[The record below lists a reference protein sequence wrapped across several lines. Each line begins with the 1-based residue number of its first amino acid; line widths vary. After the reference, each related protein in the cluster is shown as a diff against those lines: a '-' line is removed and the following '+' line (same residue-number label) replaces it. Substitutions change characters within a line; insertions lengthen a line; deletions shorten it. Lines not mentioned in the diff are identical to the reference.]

1 MLKGA
6 IHVHS
11 TYSDGEFTLR
21 ELREVYMAAGLDFVC
36 MTDHAEFFDQ
46 SKIADYLDEC
56 RSLSDNRFS
65 FIAGMEFSCR
75 ERMHVLGFGVTS
87 IIDTPV
93 HQLDPQAAIRH
104 IKCEGG
110 VSVIAHPMEG
120 AFEWIETFD
129 ELPDGIETWNSKYDG
144 RIAPRPGTF
153 LLLDRLKLRSPA
165 MRAFYGQDMHW
176 KNQYRGLI
184 NLFECQSATR
194 EGVLRA
200 MTGGRYVAARGDLE
214 LPSSGALSEELLARF
229 GRENASYARRRKIV
243 KRAKQLA
250 DRIGVAVPAPLK
262 SQLRRIF

>member
-1 MLKGA
+1 
-6 IHVHS
+6 
-11 TYSDGEFTLR
+11 
-21 ELREVYMAAGLDFVC
+21 
-36 MTDHAEFFDQ
+36 
-46 SKIADYLDEC
+46 
-56 RSLSDNRFS
+56 
-65 FIAGMEFSCR
+65 
-75 ERMHVLGFGVTS
+75 MHVLGFGVTS
-87 IIDTPV
+87 LIVAPI
-93 HQLDPQAAIRH
+93 HQLDPQAVIRH
-104 IKCEGG
+104 IKSEGG
-110 VSVIAHPMEG
+110 VSVIAHPMES
-120 AFEWIETFD
+120 AFDWIETFD

-144 RIAPRPGTF
+144 RVAPRPGTF

-200 MTGGRYVAARGDLE
+200 MTDGRYVAARGDLE